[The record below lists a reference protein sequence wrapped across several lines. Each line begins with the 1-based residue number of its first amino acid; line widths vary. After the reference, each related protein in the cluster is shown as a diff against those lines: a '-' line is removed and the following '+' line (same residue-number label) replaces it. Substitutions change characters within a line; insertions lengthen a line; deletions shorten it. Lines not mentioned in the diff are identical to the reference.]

1 MNMKGVIGVAC
12 VLAVLGGCTSSP
24 QRQRTEL
31 VQLARQAD
39 QNYSN
44 GKFDQAKKQYETIV
58 AANPKF
64 VPGQI
69 RLGVISYREGDAKGA
84 QTRFESALRLDP
96 RNSQAKYNLAMLH
109 LNEVTVLLD
118 AYVDTSPPAA
128 NRQQVAALLGHLRE
142 FGGRQDSK

>member
-1 MNMKGVIGVAC
+1 MNIRHIVCMAC
-12 VLAVLGGCTSSP
+12 VLAALGGCASSP

-31 VQLARQAD
+31 VQLARNAD

-44 GKFDQAKKQYETIV
+44 GKFDQARKQYETIV

-69 RLGVISYREGDAKGA
+69 RLGVIAYREGDAKAA
-84 QTRFESALRLDP
+84 QTRFETALRLDP

-109 LNEVTVLLD
+109 LNEVTSLLD
-118 AYVDTSPPAA
+118 DYVDTSPQAA

-142 FGGRQDSK
+142 FGGRQDNK